1 MKNDK
6 IYYGV
11 GPLMYTP
18 AYNET
23 IAQNL
28 ISQKFG
34 TNYSLSF
41 CLEDTVNDNFVKQAE
56 EQLIKSVY
64 DIYDARQKEDFYL
77 PKLFIRVREPNQI
90 IELSKALGNSIELI
104 SGFIVPKFSL
114 EVFEWYKK
122 ALLKAMEITKKK
134 LYLMPIYESKFLID
148 PRKRLENLFS
158 LKEVLSEIEE
168 FILNI
173 RVGGNDLSNY
183 FGFRRHSDESIHRIK
198 PIADVFSD
206 IISVY
211 GMDYVVSGP
220 VWEYYSGN
228 NWEEGLR
235 KEIKDDLLCG
245 FIGKTVIHPNQI
257 PVVNDSLK
265 ISKEDYKDAKS
276 ILEWDNN
283 RINYVSGN
291 TSSSRMNEVKT
302 HGNWARK
309 IMYLAEQYGI
319 KDGEQI

>member
-1 MKNDK
+1 MKNNK

-18 AYNET
+18 AYNES

-28 ISQKFG
+28 IKQKFG

-56 EQLIKSVY
+56 EQLIKSVNE
-64 DIYDARQKEDFYL
+64 IYEAKQKKDFDL

-90 IELSKALGNSIELI
+90 IELSKALGDSIELI
-104 SGFIVPKFSL
+104 TGFIVPKFSL
-114 EVFEWYKK
+114 EVFEWYRN
-122 ALLKAMEITKKK
+122 ALLKASEITNKK
-134 LYLMPIYESKFLID
+134 LYIMPIYESKFLID

-168 FILNI
+168 LVLNI

-220 VWEYYSGN
+220 VWEYYSGD

-257 PVVNDSLK
+257 PVVNDAYK
-265 ISKEDYKDAKS
+265 VSKDDYEDAKT
-276 ILEWDNN
+276 ILEWDKS
-283 RINYVSGN
+283 RINFVSGSK
-291 TSSSRMNEVKT
+291 TSSRMNEVKT

-309 IMYLAEQYGI
+309 IMYLADQFGI
-319 KDGEQI
+319 KDGK

>member
-6 IYYGV
+6 MYYGI

-18 AYNET
+18 AYNEK
-23 IAQNL
+23 ISQNL
-28 ISQKFG
+28 INQKFG
-34 TNYSLSF
+34 VNYSLSF

-56 EQLIKSVY
+56 LQLIKSVS
-64 DIYDARQKEDFYL
+64 DIYDAKQKSDFSL

-90 IELSKALGNSIELI
+90 IELTKALGNSIELI
-104 SGFIVPKFSL
+104 TGFIVPKFSL
-114 EVFEWYKK
+114 EVFEWYRN
-122 ALLKAMEITKKK
+122 ALLKAFEISKKK
-134 LYLMPIYESKFLID
+134 LYVMPIYESKFLIE
-148 PRKRLENLFS
+148 PRKRIENLFN
-158 LKEVLSEIEE
+158 LKEVLTEIEE
-168 FILNI
+168 LVLNI

-183 FGFRRHSDESIHRIK
+183 FGFRRHSDESIHKIK

-235 KEIKDDLLCG
+235 KEIKDDILCG

-257 PVVNDSLK
+257 EVVNDSYK
-265 ISKEDYKDAKS
+265 VSKDDYNDAKS
-276 ILEWDNN
+276 ILEWNKN
-283 RINYVSGN
+283 IINYVDGN
-291 TSSSRMNEVKT
+291 TTSSRMNEVKT

-309 IMYLAEQYGI
+309 IIYLADQFGI
-319 KDGEQI
+319 KEQL